1 VLGVRGTARIAAAAI
16 ACAGAIGATVVAT
29 ATGQEGTRKPLT
41 FTVGLQQDLDS
52 ANPTVGVTVAA
63 YEFWNLQYATLTDKA
78 AKDFAPIP
86 GLAASWTASPDKRT
100 WTYKL
105 RPDLKWSDGQPL
117 TSEDVAYT
125 INRAHRDEWLNYSQ
139 TVANITA
146 QAPDPQT
153 VVLHTSVPDPKLP
166 TMDVYILPKHI
177 WGKLSKSAL
186 SKYPATDG
194 VGSGPFTLDR
204 LQKGQFWTLKANP
217 NYWRGRPR
225 VDRVVFRKF
234 NNPDAMVS
242 ALRRGQ
248 LDAVR
253 EPPAN
258 SFLQLRKE
266 KGIEAIEGAQGSF
279 EELGMNG
286 GDGLKK
292 PNPALLDHRVREA
305 IARAIDKNTI
315 VSRVL
320 RGLAKPADTISPSAN
335 PAWMPK
341 LTPQQRFGFDLQRAK
356 QILDQAGYKDTNGD
370 GIREMP
376 GGGKPL
382 RLRYAVRQESDVAQ
396 PIAEFISGWLKDIG
410 IATTEKTYSDSQLT
424 EVIGKGDYDLFVWG
438 WTPFVDPD
446 AMLSYFTC
454 GAVSQDPK
462 NPTNYYND
470 ASWCDRA
477 YSAEYKQQNKELDPV
492 KRRAIVQ
499 DMLRRFYASAT
510 YVPLYYEA
518 DLQAYRTDRFTGFIR
533 QPAETGPALFN
544 NSSQTYANLRP
555 IAASAGS
562 SGGGGGGG
570 GAIVAIVVAAVVVLG
585 GAGLVIARRRT
596 ADDRE

>member
-1 VLGVRGTARIAAAAI
+1 VHGVRGTARTAAIAIAAAA
-16 ACAGAIGATVVAT
+16 AIGATVVAT
-29 ATGQEGTRKPLT
+29 ATGQEGARKPQT
-41 FTVGLQQDLDS
+41 FSVGLQQDLDS
-52 ANPTVGVTVAA
+52 PNPTVGVTVAA

-86 GLAASWTASPDKRT
+86 GLAQSWTASKDKLT

-105 RPDLKWSDGQPL
+105 RPNLKWSDGRPL
-117 TSEDVAYT
+117 TSDDIAYT
-125 INRAHRDEWLNYSQ
+125 INRARRDEWLNYSQ

-166 TMDVYILPKHI
+166 TMDVYILPRHI

-186 SKYPATDG
+186 SKYAATDG
-194 VGSGPFTLDR
+194 VGSGPYTLDR
-204 LQKGQFWTLKANP
+204 VQKGQFWTLKANP
-217 NYWRGRPR
+217 NYWKGRPR
-225 VDRVVFRKF
+225 VDRVVFRKY
-234 NNPDAMVS
+234 NNPDAMVA

-253 EPPAN
+253 EPPPN
-258 SFLQLRKE
+258 SFLQLRRE
-266 KGIEAIEGAQGSF
+266 KGIAAIQGAQGSF
-279 EELGMNG
+279 DELGMNG
-286 GDGLKK
+286 GAGLKK
-292 PNPALLDHRVREA
+292 PHPALLDRRVREA
-305 IARAIDKNTI
+305 IARAVDKRTI

-320 RGLAKPADTISPSAN
+320 RGLATPADTISPSASA
-335 PAWMPK
+335 AWMPK
-341 LTPQQRFGFDLQRAK
+341 LSPQQRFGFDLNRAK

-370 GIREMP
+370 GVREMP
-376 GGGKPL
+376 GGGRPL

-396 PIAEFISGWLKDIG
+396 PIAEFITGWLKDIG

-446 AMLSYFTC
+446 PMLSYFTC
-454 GAVSQDPK
+454 DAVSQDPK
-462 NPTNYYND
+462 EPTNYYND
-470 ASWCDRA
+470 ASWCDKT
-477 YSAEYKQQNKELDPV
+477 YSAQYKQQNKELDPA
-492 KRRAIVQ
+492 RRQAIVK
-499 DMLRRFYASAT
+499 DMLTRFYESAT

-533 QPAETGPALFN
+533 QPAETGPVLFN

-555 IAASAGS
+555 IPARATS
-562 SGGGGGGG
+562 SGGGGGGAG
-570 GAIVAIVVAAVVVLG
+570 TVIAIAVAAIVVLG
-585 GAGLVIARRRT
+585 GVALLLARRRT
-596 ADDRE
+596 ADERE